1 MLFAE
6 GFSGLQLILLGL
18 SILVAAFV
26 LRRTIVLG
34 RRSKSRDIQAE
45 VTQKMRVAEQ
55 AGSSRIRELELRLH
69 DYGREVEGRMQTRI
83 AVLDRLVVD
92 ADREI
97 ERLRQLLQQSR
108 QTHSDTAMKPGPDII
123 LDAEE
128 RSDLADAA

>member
-26 LRRTIVLG
+26 LRRAIVLG
-34 RRSKSRDIQAE
+34 RRSNSRDVQAE
-45 VTQKMRVAEQ
+45 VRQEMRTAEQ
-55 AGSSRIRELELRLH
+55 AGSSIIRELELRLH
-69 DYGREVEGRMQTRI
+69 DYGREIEGRMQTRI

-92 ADREI
+92 ADHEI
-97 ERLRQLLQQSR
+97 ERLRQLLAQSH
-108 QTHSDTAMKPGPDII
+108 QSHSETTMKPGPDIV
-123 LDAEE
+123 LDAEQ